1 MLLQGQI
8 QSSVAPASA
17 SATAPP
23 VPASAA
29 ELAVPGFN
37 TVVAVI
43 RYFDVRKCVE
53 EELRLAEDALD
64 LQDGPSTI
72 AANLEVF
79 EEKAEESSRKGVQL
93 LVTPEYGLTGFPGAV
108 RSQWW
113 DYAVDIPDL
122 PTGDV
127 RPVPCLETTKFPAIV
142 KRLSCIARS
151 YRLVFVVGLID
162 LKRCS
167 LEPYP
172 GCEHSRDGSLLFNT
186 ALAFDADGAY
196 VAKYHKA
203 NLWGEHAADAG
214 SSCVLPEFFSKELN
228 MSFGVFVCADLI
240 NAWPALEL
248 VDKGIQHFVM
258 PLSWS
263 NEMFQMQPLPWI
275 QAWSKLMNVTIAA
288 ANSRSPTSSGSGI
301 FSSGVPLAVA
311 YDLSG
316 READQLAVASAPGW
330 LPGTGLKAF
339 CPTDLSRTAALKP
352 HGSQWLTY
360 QLDMSVGS
368 HHASVCSNYQPGFAD
383 GPTCCNVTYTSK
395 ATGKGYVLV
404 LLNGL
409 DFAPGIEPW
418 AGEACAVLPCS
429 EGADDCLSYPAEALS
444 RHKPSWFGE
453 FSAVELQVTF
463 SVPQLVFPQVLSGDG
478 LLSPLEWHLQAA
490 AESYRHSLRLSSR
503 AAEELLSLQL
513 YGRPFTKDPDASQKC
528 PCALGS
534 LDS

>member
-1 MLLQGQI
+1 MVLYSLWI
-8 QSSVAPASA
+8 VVLAEVATPLK
-17 SATAPP
+17 
-23 VPASAA
+23 
-29 ELAVPGFN
+29 LAVLEHE
-37 TVVAVI
+37 
-43 RYFDVRKCVE
+43 VRQ
-53 EELRLAEDALD
+53 R
-64 LQDGPSTI
+64 QDGPSTI

>member
-1 MLLQGQI
+1 MVE
-8 QSSVAPASA
+8 SSSRSPLMILHCLWIVVLAEVATPLK
-17 SATAPP
+17 
-23 VPASAA
+23 
-29 ELAVPGFN
+29 LAVLEHE
-37 TVVAVI
+37 
-43 RYFDVRKCVE
+43 VRQ
-53 EELRLAEDALD
+53 R
-64 LQDGPSTI
+64 QDGASTM

-79 EEKAEESSRKGVQL
+79 EKKAEESSRKGVQL
-93 LVTPEYGLTGFPGAV
+93 LVTPEYGLTGFPGSV

-113 DYAVDIPDL
+113 DYAIDIPDL
-122 PTGDV
+122 PPDV
-127 RPVPCLETTKFPAIV
+127 RPVPCMEAMKFPAIV
-142 KRLSCIARS
+142 KKLSCIARK

-186 ALAFDADGAY
+186 ALALDADGAY
-196 VAKYHKA
+196 IAKYHKA

-301 FSSGVPLAVA
+301 FSSGVPLAVV
-311 YDLSG
+311 YDLST
-316 READQLAVASAPGW
+316 RQADELAVANTPGS
-330 LPGTGLKAF
+330 LPGPGLKAV

-395 ATGKGYVLV
+395 AAGKGYVLV

-478 LLSPLEWHLQAA
+478 LLSPSEWHLQTAA
-490 AESYRHSLRLSSR
+490 ASYRHRLRLSST

-513 YGRPFTKDPDASQKC
+513 YGRPFMKDPGASQKC
-528 PCALGS
+528 PCTLRS
-534 LDS
+534 LDL